1 MDEVATRD
9 VCWADLGEGRGRE
22 QSGLRPVVVVA
33 SLEYLAAVDSLAVVV
48 PVTSRDRQWRN
59 HIPLTGDTG
68 LARPSW
74 AMTEQPRTIA
84 RNRLV
89 RLVGAVDRE
98 CLDRIRVY
106 LRDFLDF

>member
-9 VCWADLGEGRGRE
+9 VCWADLGVGRGRE
-22 QSGLRPVVVVA
+22 QSGLRPVVVVVTP
-33 SLEYLAAVDSLAVVV
+33 EYLDAVDSLAIVV
-48 PVTSRDRQWRN
+48 PVTSRGREWPN
-59 HIPLTGDTG
+59 HVALTGDTG

-84 RNRLV
+84 RTRLV